1 MSFKRLTE
9 INFSN
14 VAQFGDVGFG
24 FLSVC
29 CYILYYLIIL
39 EFPFPFFFP
48 LLFLG
53 LMHLLKDYSIHHN

>member
-39 EFPFPFFFP
+39 EFPFPFF
-48 LLFLG
+48 
-53 LMHLLKDYSIHHN
+53 SIVIFGFNAFVKRLQHSP